1 MKNCLQWNGTK
12 FDKPKKQIPGTLISD
27 CQTCYLT
34 NIHDEGNVMFGYIK
48 RFSYEGKNYTFYA
61 FRIKDICILAEA
73 IEGIVFNL
81 DMQNNFKII
90 DRFSKYVHAY
100 NLSQDTLIEVVKFK
114 EVEAKI
120 NALACI
126 DAHG

>member
-1 MKNCLQWNGTK
+1 MKNCLQCNGTK

-34 NIHDEGNVMFGYIK
+34 NIHDEADVMFGYLK
-48 RFSYEGKNYTFYA
+48 RFSHNNKNYTFYA
-61 FRIKDICILAEA
+61 FRMKDMCILAEA
-73 IEGIVFNL
+73 VEGVVFNI

-90 DRFSKYVHAY
+90 DRFPRYVHAY
-100 NLSQDTLIEVVKFK
+100 DVRQNVLIDIVEFK
-114 EVEAKI
+114 ENEDKI

-126 DAHG
+126 DAH